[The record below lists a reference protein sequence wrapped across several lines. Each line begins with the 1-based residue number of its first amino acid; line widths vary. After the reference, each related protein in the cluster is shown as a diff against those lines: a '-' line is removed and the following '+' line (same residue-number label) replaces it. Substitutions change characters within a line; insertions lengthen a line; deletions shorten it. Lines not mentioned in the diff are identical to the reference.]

1 MLSRDSLVGRLL
13 ASRRAAI
20 ATTVAIAM
28 PALLTAA
35 GAATEVGL
43 IGVTDSRLQAAAD
56 AGAAA
61 GRQALD
67 PFTPGA
73 QAQPVTDAQLK
84 ANGNFASS
92 LAAADVEQGWWDI
105 KAKAFGPSIP
115 GQTGAPF
122 NNAVRVT
129 TRNSHAL
136 VFGSLLG
143 VYTVNRARQS
153 IAYKCSNTDY
163 PQTVIPDDANPP
175 AAPAIWSAF
184 AADSYGPTQ
193 SYYYQNPNAQ
203 QNPTGRKN
211 PVFKFWSP
219 TDGQDVSFV
228 MVFDN
233 GYKLQVDT
241 YCRGTFLVVPDAFDF
256 SGFTQDLGATIYAGA
271 TNNSFAVVPDPWN
284 YPLAFTRTTYTVQNP
299 QTISYLSTNTI
310 HTTPYPNVNGCCQ
323 YWASD
328 GDPTPDRRSIL
339 TQ

>member
-1 MLSRDSLVGRLL
+1 MLSRNSLVGRLL

-43 IGVTDSRLQAAAD
+43 IGVTDSQLQAAAD

-67 PFTPGA
+67 PFSPSPQT
-73 QAQPVTDAQLK
+73 QPVTDAQLQ

-105 KAKAFGPSIP
+105 TAKTFGPP
-115 GQTGAPF
+115 TTGQTGNPF
-122 NNAVRVT
+122 SNAVRVT
-129 TRNSHAL
+129 TRNAHPL

-143 VYTVNRARQS
+143 VYTVNRSRQS

-163 PQTVIPDDANPP
+163 PLTIIPDDVTPP
-175 AAPAIWSAF
+175 TLPGIWLSY
-184 AADSYGPTQ
+184 AADTYGPNQ
-193 SYYYQNPNAQ
+193 SYYYPNPD
-203 QNPTGRKN
+203 GRKN
-211 PVFKFWSP
+211 PVIKFWSP
-219 TDGQDVSFV
+219 TDAEDISFV
-228 MVFDN
+228 MTFSN
-233 GYKLQVDT
+233 GYQLQVDT

-256 SGFTQDLGATIYAGA
+256 TGLSQDLTATVLAGS
-271 TNNSFAVVPDPWN
+271 TNNSFAVYPN
-284 YPLAFTRTTYTVQNP
+284 QAAHPLATPTATYYYQNT
-299 QTISYLSTNTI
+299 QTISYLAGSNV
-310 HTTPYPNVNGCCQ
+310 HTTPYPNVFGCCQ
-323 YWASD
+323 YWASI